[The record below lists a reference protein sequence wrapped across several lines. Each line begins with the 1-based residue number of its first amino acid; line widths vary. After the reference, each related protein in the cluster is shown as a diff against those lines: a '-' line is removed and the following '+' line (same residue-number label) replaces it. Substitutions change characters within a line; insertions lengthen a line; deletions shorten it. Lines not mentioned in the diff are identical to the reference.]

1 MDTAA
6 LIALGGTLIVS
17 IIGNVA
23 AWWQIAA
30 QTKKDKRQADIDD
43 KRVKIEENKAET
55 EKEAGDRT
63 ALLAVIETLKLEVE
77 RLQKRGIELEN
88 TVIAK
93 TTENGELKLAAIDKE
108 AELRTMKYNMESM
121 QARLTAMS
129 KKPLKGTLKKVGIE
143 ENLLMLSPEDFPSD
157 MLTEI
162 EEDKNRKDMIIE
174 SVNMEIEELRDNSI
188 GNEIETQNE

>member
-6 LIALGGTLIVS
+6 IIALISTLVLS
-17 IIGNVA
+17 IIANIA

-30 QTKKDKRQADIDD
+30 QAKKDKRQADIDD
-43 KRVKIEENKAET
+43 KRVKIEEDKAET
-55 EKEAGDRT
+55 EKEAGDRA
-63 ALLAVIETLKLEVE
+63 ALLSVIDSLKLELE
-77 RLQKRGIELEN
+77 RLQKRAIELET

-108 AELRTMKYNMESM
+108 AELRTMKYSMEGM

-129 KKPLKGTLKKVGIE
+129 KKPLKGTLQKVGIE
-143 ENLLMLSPEDFPSD
+143 ENLFMLSPEDFPSD
-157 MLTEI
+157 MLMEI

-188 GNEIETQNE
+188 GNEIET